1 MIALK
6 LRIACPSPNPS
17 ESRERCIGIVAL
29 EGLKG
34 QSILVIASFPFS
46 IAVSAFVGARSRA
59 RWETLT
65 SPSRDCGPRANFAS
79 GGANSAF
86 EDITLL

>member
-34 QSILVIASFPFS
+34 QSILVIASE
-46 IAVSAFVGARSRA
+46 ARKGREA
-59 RWETLT
+59 LK
-65 SPSRDCGPRANFAS
+65 
-79 GGANSAF
+79 
-86 EDITLL
+86 